1 MKGCGV
7 LSTLILKY
15 FKRDLDQESTLLIE
29 DVVYDNM
36 E

>member
-7 LSTLILKY
+7 LSTLLLKY
-15 FKRDLDQESTLLIE
+15 FKGDSNQESTLLIE